1 MNKLAP
7 GIVAGTATLALGL
20 TALSPAV
27 ASPASDSKH
36 DVRDSASAKHR
47 PDNRTSPQIRKQ
59 ARLKAKARVMVENGS
74 ARAKTLRDGSQVVEL
89 ADGEFVELGETGTDR
104 IWTILS
110 EFGTEGSKKLGLTPG
125 PQHNEIPQPVRTED
139 NSTTWEADYG
149 KAYYDDLFNG
159 PGESMKNFY
168 SAQSSGAYSV
178 DVTTEDWVTVPGNA
192 STYGDNAVEDDGGS
206 WAFIDDTVDAYFID
220 GTVPASD
227 PMC

>member
-27 ASPASDSKH
+27 ASPASDSKR

-125 PQHNEIPQPVRTED
+125 PQHNEIPSPSAPRTTPRRGRP
-139 NSTTWEADYG
+139 TTAR
-149 KAYYDDLFNG
+149 
-159 PGESMKNFY
+159 P
-168 SAQSSGAYSV
+168 
-178 DVTTEDWVTVPGNA
+178 TTTTC
-192 STYGDNAVEDDGGS
+192 S
-206 WAFIDDTVDAYFID
+206 
-220 GTVPASD
+220 TVPASR
-227 PMC
+227 